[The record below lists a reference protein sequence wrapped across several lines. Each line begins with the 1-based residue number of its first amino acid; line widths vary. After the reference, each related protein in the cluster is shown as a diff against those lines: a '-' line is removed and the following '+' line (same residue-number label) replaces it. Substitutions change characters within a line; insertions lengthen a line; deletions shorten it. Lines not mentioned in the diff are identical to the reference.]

1 MNSTYFTI
9 EDCAALGAGVQS
21 ETAGIYDKFLELHKA
36 LHRRLRDQS
45 WDLHPH
51 WDRTQLISNRSTA
64 SRSAINGLALR
75 YTRSREQA
83 LLVERLMG
91 REEVALALE
100 VDSHRHPVVEIRL
113 TEQQLAVE
121 LIVSASSWLDQQNLI
136 GKLGVARH
144 RQALKSIIQRLPADT
159 CIGFWSGV
167 EKDDMHLTAA
177 QLSRGMVLDE
187 WISTFQDGHDY
198 LRVGMWYEPQ
208 AEPLQA
214 GSIVSELS
222 RRIGA
227 LYSVYTFLLWT
238 SNNDFRTFYQKRAAY
253 GSSRDIRL

>member
-1 MNSTYFTI
+1 MMSSAYFTI
-9 EDCAALGAGVQS
+9 EDCADLGAGVAN
-21 ETAGIYDKFLELHKA
+21 TAGIYDKFLELHKA

-51 WDRTQLISNRSTA
+51 WDRTQMISNYSTA
-64 SRSAINGLALR
+64 NSGAIAGMALR

-91 REEVALALE
+91 REDVALALG
-100 VDSHRHPVVEIRL
+100 VDSHRHPVIEVRL
-113 TEQQLAVE
+113 TPNHVAVE
-121 LIVSASSWLDQQNLI
+121 LVVSAASWLDQQNLI
-136 GKLGVARH
+136 GKLGVPRH
-144 RQALKSIIQRLPADT
+144 RQALKSIIQRLPTDT

-167 EKDDMHLTAA
+167 DKDDMHLTAA
-177 QLSRGMVLDE
+177 QLSRGLVLDE
-187 WISTFQDGHDY
+187 WISTFQDGHDF

-214 GSIVSELS
+214 GSIVSELT

-227 LYSVYTFLLWT
+227 LYNVYSFLLWS
-238 SNNDFRTFYQKRAAY
+238 SNNDFRTFYQKRVAY
-253 GSSRDIRL
+253 GSNRDIRL